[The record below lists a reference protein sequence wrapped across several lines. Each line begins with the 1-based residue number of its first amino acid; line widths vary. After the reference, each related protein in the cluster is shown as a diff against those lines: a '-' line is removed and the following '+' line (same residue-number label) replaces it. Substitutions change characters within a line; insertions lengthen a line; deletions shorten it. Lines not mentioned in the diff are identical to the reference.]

1 MKRAFALFLSL
12 VTFSVLGA
20 QAVDLSSISLGLHLS
35 PSIDTQDGQRTWD
48 LSISFGAAAEVTG
61 KDAFEF
67 LAIIDSQP
75 TTLGLTV
82 RYCYNISDPFELG
95 AGLNMFWAFVEEGR
109 FIRTLIGSFAHA
121 NVQGM
126 LLNPILGEL
135 GVSLPLL
142 TLAHLRDGWTFLPM
156 TELPSLHF
164 AGDWDFGVGGTWQAR
179 VTLQPVI
186 VDALQFTDPI
196 GRISDNLLILP
207 TYSTFLRY
215 VPNGQCL

>member
-12 VTFSVLGA
+12 VAFSLGT

-48 LSISFGAAAEVTG
+48 LSISFGAAANVTS
-61 KDAFEF
+61 KDTLEF

-82 RYCYNISDPFELG
+82 RYCYDISNPITLG

-109 FIRTLIGSFAHA
+109 FVRTLIGSFAHA
-121 NVQGM
+121 DVRGV
-126 LLNPILGEL
+126 LFDPILGEL
-135 GVSLPLL
+135 GASLPLL

-156 TELPSLHF
+156 TELPSLHL
-164 AGDWDFGVGGTWQAR
+164 AADWDFGFGATWQGR

-196 GRISDNLLILP
+196 GRVSDNLLILP

-215 VPNGQCL
+215 VP